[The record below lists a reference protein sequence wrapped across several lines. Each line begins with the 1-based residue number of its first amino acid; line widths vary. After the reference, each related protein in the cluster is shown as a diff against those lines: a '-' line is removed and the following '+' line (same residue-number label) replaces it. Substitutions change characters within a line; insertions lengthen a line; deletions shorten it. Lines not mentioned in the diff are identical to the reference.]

1 MINTHKLILFGVR
14 SPLLPDYE
22 EACGRSDLQI
32 LAVRVDTLRPRL
44 LDRSVLIALADLD
57 DSHKVVP
64 FLACAFSPRRRKELA
79 KMAHAAGLSAASPV
93 TDPTAVIASST
104 RLGNGTFI
112 GAGVVIG
119 AAGVLG
125 EHVFVNRSTNLGH
138 HAYVDDFASIGPG
151 CTLAGNVHLG
161 KQAFVGAGS
170 VVLPGVRI
178 GEGAVVAA
186 GSVVK
191 NDVPDGV
198 MVAGIPALLKR
209 ETLSPDVYGQDGE
222 E

>member
-1 MINTHKLILFGVR
+1 MTDTRKLILFGVR

-22 EACGRSDLQI
+22 ETCGRLGLRI
-32 LAVRVDTLRPRL
+32 IAVRADTLRPRI
-44 LDRSVLIALADLD
+44 LDRSVVIELRDLD
-57 DSHKVVP
+57 GGRKAFP
-64 FLACAFSPRRRKELA
+64 FLACAFSPKRRMELVTT
-79 KMAHAAGLSAASPV
+79 AHDVGLMPTEPIIDAS
-93 TDPTAVIASST
+93 AVIASST
-104 RLGNGTFI
+104 RIGNGSFV
-112 GAGVVIG
+112 GAGVIIG
-119 AAGVLG
+119 AAGMLG
-125 EHVFVNRSTNLGH
+125 EHIFVNRSSNLGH
-138 HAYVDDFASIGPG
+138 HAFVDDFVSIGPG

-191 NDVPDGV
+191 NNVPDGV
-198 MVAGIPALLKR
+198 MVAGVPAAVKK
-209 ETLSPDVYGQDGE
+209 EKLSPEVYGLAGE

>member
-1 MINTHKLILFGVR
+1 MTNKCELVLFGVR

-22 EACGRSDLQI
+22 ETCSRLGLQI
-32 LAVRVDTLRPRL
+32 AAVRVDELRPRL
-44 LDRSVLIALADLD
+44 LDRSVMIEIGDLD
-57 DSHKVVP
+57 ESRKSLP
-64 FLACAFSPRRRKELA
+64 FLACAFSPRRRMELST
-79 KMAHAAGLSAASPV
+79 MALDVGLTAVDAL

-104 RLGNGTFI
+104 RIGSGSYI
-112 GAGVVIG
+112 GAGVIIG
-119 AAGVLG
+119 AVGMLG
-125 EHVFVNRSTNLGH
+125 EHVFINRSSNLGH
-138 HAYVDDFASIGPG
+138 HAFVDDFVSIGPG

-161 KQAFVGAGS
+161 KRAFVGAGS

-178 GEGAVVAA
+178 GAGAVVAA

-198 MVAGIPALLKR
+198 MVAGVPATIKKERLG
-209 ETLSPDVYGQDGE
+209 PNVYGQAGE